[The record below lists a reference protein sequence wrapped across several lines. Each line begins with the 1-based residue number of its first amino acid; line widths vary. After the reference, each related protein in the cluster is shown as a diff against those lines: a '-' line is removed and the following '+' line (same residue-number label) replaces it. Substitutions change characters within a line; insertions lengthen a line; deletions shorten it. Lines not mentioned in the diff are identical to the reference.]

1 MKDQLRSFAIK
12 RIIIHSLAKK
22 EMLTFSDLLLACKN
36 LPEADLI
43 DKDAIERAIEELK
56 KPEPDGYHA
65 PIVYDQRKD
74 GFYYSDRSFSMD
86 KTPLNQQEKEWLMFA
101 NQIFDQLKDHESLKG
116 LAPAIQKINNTLKI
130 RSFTGDKGIPE
141 FVQPEL
147 SSGFGGNQF
156 LDPLIK
162 AIQKRSV
169 IRVYYHPFYEDK
181 PYFTIIHPYLL
192 KEYRNRWYLIGLNDT
207 KQEIRTY
214 GLDRIWELHEIEQ
227 EYIPRKFSARDY
239 FRNSVGI
246 ISLMTEPPEIRLSVL
261 RHQAQYLITQPIH
274 ETQFIEIEDDERVI
288 FHFKVH
294 PTYEFKSL
302 ILAMG
307 PDARIISPESLK
319 REMIK
324 LLNETLLEYAKGENK

>member
-1 MKDQLRSFAIK
+1 MKDLLRSFAIK
-12 RIIIHSLAKK
+12 RVINQCLVNQ
-22 EMLTFSDLLLACKN
+22 EFVTFSDFLLACKD
-36 LPEADLI
+36 LPYAYTINNQHIKEAI
-43 DKDAIERAIEELK
+43 DALR
-56 KPEPDGYHA
+56 KPEPEGYNAPIFYDKEKDGY
-65 PIVYDQRKD
+65 
-74 GFYYSDRSFSMD
+74 YYSDRSFSLD
-86 KTPLNQQEKEWLMFA
+86 KNPLNHEEKEWLLFA
-101 NQIFDQLKDHESLKG
+101 DQIFYQLKDHESLIG
-116 LAPAIQKINNTLKI
+116 LAPFIQKINNTLKI
-130 RSFTGDKGIPE
+130 RRFSNDKGIPE
-141 FVQPEL
+141 FVQPEI
-147 SSGFGGNQF
+147 STRFGGSQF

-162 AIQKRSV
+162 AIQKRKV

-239 FRNSVGI
+239 FRNSIGI
-246 ISLMTEPPEIRLSVL
+246 ISPMTDPPEIHLSVL

-274 ETQFIEIEDDERVI
+274 ETQFIESEDDERVI

-307 PDARIISPESLK
+307 PDARIISPDSLK

-324 LLNETLLEYAKGENK
+324 LLNETMLEYAKGEKK